1 MKELSLVQKQGF
13 KSVDENPDLLKTY
26 PIKSVMLKGVDL
38 MTFRAD
44 AHPSLLG
51 SRLRKEIFGS
61 DGLTVDMID
70 SASSP
75 NRKGSSNRAQSKV
88 QRSFLVLFNEKLCL
102 GSI

>member
-13 KSVDENPDLLKTY
+13 KSVDENPDLLKAY

-44 AHPSLLG
+44 AHLSLLG
-51 SRLRKEIFGS
+51 RRLRKEIFGP

-70 SASSP
+70 SANSP
-75 NRKGSSNRAQSKV
+75 NRKEAPTELSLKFKGHS
-88 QRSFLVLFNEKLCL
+88 
-102 GSI
+102 